1 MFRMDEEDESKAGN
15 PAPAIVEKA
24 LFDSRTILLTGGVDD
39 KLAQRVCERL
49 LALPNGTQLSAA
61 MVQQICD
68 LIRHCPRQQP
78 GVGQLLAEAGRW

>member
-39 KLAQRVCERL
+39 KLAQRVGVNCSL
-49 LALPNGTQLSAA
+49 GLPPMA
-61 MVQQICD
+61 
-68 LIRHCPRQQP
+68 
-78 GVGQLLAEAGRW
+78 